1 MWCHTILTCICSPLV
16 LHGYRITLCVLCF
29 WHPLKKK
36 IHQNK
41 VITQTSCFGFFQ
53 KPLVVQS
60 MCLLTSRKRFHKAV
74 LWYRNAHY
82 AQRSWHSSEK
92 HERKRLFLRTK
103 DEQLSWALCL
113 TEYGSSL
120 YAKLEHYTNLHDR
133 LRLYFVHSAF
143 ILHFFSFLVYNSPM
157 SLKLAKE
164 RLPVPP
170 NTLSVKGLRCCCCIF
185 PQ

>member
-1 MWCHTILTCICSPLV
+1 MPYYSHLHLLATGAAWLQNHALCPL
-16 LHGYRITLCVLCF
+16 LLAPI
-29 WHPLKKK
+29 KKK

-103 DEQLSWALCL
+103 DEQLSWALCS

-120 YAKLEHYTNLHDR
+120 YAKLEHHTNLHDR

-170 NTLSVKGLRCCCCIF
+170 TTLSVKGLRCCCCIF